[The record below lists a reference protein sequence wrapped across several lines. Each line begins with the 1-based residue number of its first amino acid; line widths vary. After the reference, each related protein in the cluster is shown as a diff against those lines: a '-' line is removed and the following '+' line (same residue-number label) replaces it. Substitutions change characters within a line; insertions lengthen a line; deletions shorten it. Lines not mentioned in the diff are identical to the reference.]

1 LERLLDL
8 YLGEITYF
16 PLYFFDVLFNNPWA
30 LQLAFCENPILR
42 GDVDKQYFLDIDG
55 IFIFKGIFILN
66 F

>member
-1 LERLLDL
+1 LERLLDFFE
-8 YLGEITYF
+8 GEITYF
-16 PLYFFDVLFNNPWA
+16 PLYFFDVLFNNPLA

-55 IFIFKGIFILN
+55 IFIFKGILILN